1 MPFDGTNLSQVK
13 RDLIAAREL
22 LIEKGWVSSANSE
35 GPYCLGMAVYR
46 GACDHDNDR
55 TDQAMG
61 VLKVLLGFA
70 PLDRDGEIFDWN
82 DAQTSIEP
90 VLALLDEAIAAA

>member
-1 MPFDGTNLSQVK
+1 MPFDGANLSQVK

-22 LIEKGWVSSANSE
+22 LITDGWVPRCGSSMRGPNCIATAIGVTAKGE
-35 GPYCLGMAVYR
+35 GSAK
-46 GACDHDNDR
+46 
-55 TDQAMG
+55 AMSALYPILRAQG
-61 VLKVLLGFA
+61 WYGIGQF
-70 PLDRDGEIFDWN
+70 N